1 MAPSYNIYYL
11 CFMKEAAA
19 AKFGKVIRRLR
30 LERGWTQY
38 DLAAEME
45 VDAAFI
51 SRIERGRK
59 VPSLET
65 ILRLAQALK
74 VVVLFGDKKL

>member
-1 MAPSYNIYYL
+1 
-11 CFMKEAAA
+11 MKDAAA
-19 AKFGKVIRRLR
+19 TKFGKVIRSLR
-30 LERGWTQY
+30 KERNWTQY

-51 SRIERGRK
+51 SRIEGGRK

-74 VVVLFGDKKL
+74 VSVLFGDKKL

>member
-1 MAPSYNIYYL
+1 
-11 CFMKEAAA
+11 MKEVAAV
-19 AKFGKVIRRLR
+19 KFGKVIRNLR
-30 LERGWTQY
+30 KERNWTQY

-74 VVVLFGDKKL
+74 VSVLFGDKKL

>member
-1 MAPSYNIYYL
+1 
-11 CFMKEAAA
+11 MKEAAA
-19 AKFGKVIRRLR
+19 VKFGKVIRNLR
-30 LERGWTQY
+30 KERNWTQY

-51 SRIERGRK
+51 SRIELGRK

-74 VVVLFGDKKL
+74 VPVFFGDKKL

>member
-1 MAPSYNIYYL
+1 
-11 CFMKEAAA
+11 MKEAPAIR
-19 AKFGKVIRRLR
+19 FGKVIRSLR
-30 LERGWTQY
+30 QGRGWTQD
-38 DLAAEME
+38 DLAAEMG

-65 ILRLAQALK
+65 ILRLADALDVQ
-74 VVVLFGDKKL
+74 VVFGDKRL

>member
-1 MAPSYNIYYL
+1 
-11 CFMKEAAA
+11 MKEAAA
-19 AKFGKVIRRLR
+19 AKFGKVIRNLR
-30 LERGWTQY
+30 KERNWTQY
-38 DLAAEME
+38 DLAAEMD

-74 VVVLFGDKKL
+74 VQVLFGDKKL

>member
-1 MAPSYNIYYL
+1 
-11 CFMKEAAA
+11 MKEAAA
-19 AKFGKVIRRLR
+19 IKFGKVIRNLR
-30 LERGWTQY
+30 KEREWTQY

-74 VVVLFGDKKL
+74 VPVFFGDKKL